1 MNKIAPSI
9 FAADFLDLSGA
20 LKTFERVKVDMI
32 HYDIMD
38 NHFVPNISFGPKFV
52 EDMMK
57 RTKIPADVHL
67 MIDLDKEE
75 KYMPF
80 LELPAAHITIHL
92 EAVQNDIFTMI
103 DRIKAAKKTV
113 GLSIKPKTPVADLQP
128 FLDKIDLVLLMSV
141 EPGFSGQKFMRDS
154 LSRIRELK
162 QMTGARKLDIQ
173 VDGGIDRDNYRHV
186 LDCGANFLVMGS
198 GFYKDNNVDDLVLKI
213 RS

>member
-9 FAADFLDLSGA
+9 FAADFLELPAALS
-20 LKTFERVKVDMI
+20 TFERVKVDMI

-52 EDMMK
+52 EDVMK
-57 RTKIPADVHL
+57 KTKIPADVHL
-67 MIDLDKEE
+67 MIDLDNDE
-75 KYMPF
+75 KYRPF
-80 LELPAAHITIHL
+80 LELPVSHITIHL
-92 EAVQNDIFTMI
+92 EAVKADIFGVI
-103 DRIKAAKKTV
+103 DKIRSSKKTV
-113 GLSIKPKTPVADLQP
+113 GISIKPNTPVIDLQP
-128 FLDKIDLVLLMSV
+128 FLDQIDLVLLMSV
-141 EPGFSGQKFMRDS
+141 EPGFSGQKFMPDS

-162 QMTGARKLDIQ
+162 QLAAGRKLDIQ

-198 GFYKDNNVDDLVLKI
+198 GFYKDLNIDDLVLKV